1 MRLKTYPCRVS
12 DIAKDHRSFCSP
24 HEAACPYIYAPQS
37 SKITPTCSLRVIG
50 HESFILEAG
59 PKQFN
64 NNLRLTSSFFELE
77 SINEGTI
84 MELIIIQT
92 RVCMFISHNCLFV
105 CDLSLFSSL
114 SGYINISIIFS
125 KNACYCT
132 AFFFLKK
139 ILRALPQN
147 YWNIQNNKFFI
158 VIPYVADHR

>member
-92 RVCMFISHNCLFV
+92 RVCLFPTIVYLFV
-105 CDLSLFSSL
+105 ICLCSLPYRATLTFPSFLVKMHVIVLLS
-114 SGYINISIIFS
+114 
-125 KNACYCT
+125 
-132 AFFFLKK
+132 FF
-139 ILRALPQN
+139 
-147 YWNIQNNKFFI
+147 
-158 VIPYVADHR
+158 